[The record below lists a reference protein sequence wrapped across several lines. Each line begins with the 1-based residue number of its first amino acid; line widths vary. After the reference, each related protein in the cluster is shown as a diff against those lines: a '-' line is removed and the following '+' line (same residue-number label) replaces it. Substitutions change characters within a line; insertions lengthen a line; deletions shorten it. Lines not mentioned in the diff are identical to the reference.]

1 MAAQR
6 ASATAA
12 RCLSRY
18 PTQSRRATLA
28 VAAVLSGNRN
38 FEGRVHADV
47 KANYLASPMLVVA
60 YALAGTVDIDLTTDP
75 IGQDSDGN
83 AVYLQDI
90 WPSQAEIRE
99 TVSSSLNPDMFKD
112 RYGNVSVGPDEW
124 NGLPVPEGDLY
135 LWDEASTYIQEVPFF
150 KDFSGDIDEPTDI
163 NGAHVLVMLGD
174 SITTDHISPAGAI
187 PLSRPAGQFL
197 VDKGVQQRDFNTFGA
212 RRGNHEVMMRG
223 TFGNVRLRNAL
234 TPDNEGDFTVYFPEN
249 ETTSIYEAGEKYQA
263 NGIPTIV
270 LAGREYGAGSSRD
283 WAAKGPNLLGVKAA
297 IAESYERIH
306 RSNLI
311 GMGVIPLQFKSGDSA
326 ASLGLTG
333 RETFDIKGITD
344 GLKPGQDVSVRAV
357 REDGSEFE
365 FSVLSRI
372 DTQVEVDY
380 YRNGG
385 VLHTVLRRML
395 REG

>member
-1 MAAQR
+1 M
-6 ASATAA
+6 
-12 RCLSRY
+12 
-18 PTQSRRATLA
+18 
-28 VAAVLSGNRN
+28 LSGNRN

-83 AVYLQDI
+83 PVYLQDI
-90 WPSQAEIRE
+90 WPTQQEIRD
-99 TVSSSLNPDMFKD
+99 TVSGSLNPDMFKA

-124 NGLPVPEGDLY
+124 TKLPVPEGDLY
-135 LWDEASTYIQEVPFF
+135 LWEEASTYIQEVPFF

-163 NGAHVLVMLGD
+163 NGARVLVMLGD

-223 TFGNVRLRNAL
+223 TFGNVRLRNAV
-234 TPDNEGDFTVYFPEN
+234 TPDKEGDWTTYFPDNED
-249 ETTSIYEAGEKYQA
+249 TSIYEAGEKYQA
-263 NGIPTIV
+263 AGIPTIV

-311 GMGVIPLQFKSGDSA
+311 GMGVLPLQFKPGDSA

-333 RETFDIKGITD
+333 RETFDITGITD
-344 GLKPGQDVSVRAV
+344 GLKPGQDVQVRAV
-357 REDGSEFE
+357 REDGSALDFD
-365 FSVLSRI
+365 VLSRI

-395 REG
+395 QVG